1 MDWSDDDV
9 DSVIDAWSEIL
20 PDLDLTPLD
29 VMSRLRRVA
38 RDLHGI
44 RESAFAAA
52 GLRAWE
58 FDILSNLRRAPNG
71 ESMTPSQLSAITS
84 TATATAT
91 YRVDRL
97 VARGMVTRTD
107 HPDDLRSRLV
117 TLLPEGRSRVDAA
130 MRQLVGAEA
139 ELIRDL
145 SRDQVATVVEA
156 LRTIAAVSSQASPRP
171 GARRPR

>member
-9 DSVIDAWSEIL
+9 DAVIDAWSEIL

-38 RDLHGI
+38 RDLHGV
-44 RESAFAAA
+44 REAAFAAA

-58 FDILSNLRRAPNG
+58 FDILSNLRRAPG
-71 ESMTPSQLSAITS
+71 ESMTPSQLSAITA

-97 VARGMVTRTD
+97 VAREMVARTD

-117 TLLPEGRSRVDAA
+117 TLLPEGRTRVDAA
-130 MRQLVGAEA
+130 MRQLVAAEE
-139 ELIRDL
+139 ELIRGLDR
-145 SRDQVATVVEA
+145 SQVATVVEA
-156 LRTIAAVSSQASPRP
+156 LRTIATVSSQASPRP